1 MPSQRAW
8 PSSSIAK
15 RPPPKP
21 PNLVPLTR
29 HEFYTL
35 AEECR
40 HFSVELARH
49 DQDRV
54 YPKQCKEFNLWLS
67 KVKSYDL
74 LFPALEGLRP
84 ARPITRWHLL
94 AAGLLLLFLLLLL
107 IPPRIGRM
115 PGSTL
120 VYGFGFSVLL
130 LYFIPERVY
139 GSTIEMI
146 EAKVLRVVEEMEALL
161 ASDRLAFTQAA
172 YFRAK
177 ENLEAARREL
187 RQQIHLANHF

>member
-1 MPSQRAW
+1 MPSRSARPQ
-8 PSSSIAK
+8 SSTNRQASPA
-15 RPPPKP
+15 PGG
-21 PNLVPLTR
+21 LVPLTR

-40 HFSVELARH
+40 RFSVELARH

-74 LFPALEGLRP
+74 LFPPLAALRP

-94 AAGLLLLFLLLLL
+94 AVGVTLVFLLMLL
-107 IPPRIGRM
+107 IPPRVGRM
-115 PGSTL
+115 PGSLL
-120 VYGFGFSVLL
+120 VTGFGLSIIL
-130 LYFIPERVY
+130 LYFIPERAY
-139 GSTIEMI
+139 GTTIEMI
-146 EAKVLRVVEEMEALL
+146 EAKVLRVVEEMEKLL
-161 ASDRLAFTQAA
+161 ASDRLGFTQAA

-187 RQQIHLANHF
+187 RQQIHLANHY